1 MARVTRRSFRLEGI
15 KRFVS
20 RRIRYA
26 GHVFSVLVAAC
37 LITLRFSQAY
47 EGHLT
52 QSAIHEAYVLGQRN
66 DQSTADFLHS
76 YISACSTLEEGC
88 FLTQIEMLTPFAQ
101 VVDLSMRNGTKG
113 YTEEQAIG
121 DYHRR
126 GDKIIVQVTL
136 VLRTAY
142 AGADQN
148 NAQKNPATE
157 ESKDA
162 ALRPENFWQ
171 NFRFNLKEHGKVIA
185 TRQIHNEPIYSTATA
200 DTPPKLDGAT
210 VQLEYDC
217 KDVGSEEATIEVISP
232 DSKTI
237 TASFDLKK
245 LR

>member
-1 MARVTRRSFRLEGI
+1 M
-15 KRFVS
+15 S

-26 GHVFSVLVAAC
+26 GHAFSILVAAC
-37 LITLRFSQAY
+37 VTSVQFSQAH
-47 EGHLT
+47 ECHLT
-52 QSAIHEAYVLGQRN
+52 EGAIHEAYVLGQRN
-66 DQSTADFLHS
+66 DQSTAAFLHS
-76 YISACSTLEEGC
+76 YISECSTPEEGC

-101 VVDLSMRNGTKG
+101 VVDLSMRNGTKD

-142 AGADQN
+142 AGAAQN
-148 NAQKNPATE
+148 NAQKNPPTE

-162 ALRPENFWQ
+162 TLRPENFWQ
-171 NFRFNLKEHGKVIA
+171 NFRFNLKQHGKVIA
-185 TRQIHNEPIYSTATA
+185 THQIRNEPIYSTATKDA
-200 DTPPKLDGAT
+200 PPKLDGAT

-217 KDVGSEEATIEVISP
+217 KDVASEEATIEVISP